1 MQYEVF
7 GPALKAYREDH
18 NLSQQELATILGTS
32 KQVISRYET
41 GQREPKIGLAKEY
54 AQKLGL
60 PLTYFLGEDYEET
73 ATPITENTLSDFEL
87 SVIKRLRQLPEEQQ
101 RAFLLILTG
110 SNTQEP

>member
-60 PLTYFLGEDYEET
+60 PLTYFLGEDYEE
-73 ATPITENTLSDFEL
+73 AAVSISEISLSEFEL

>member
-1 MQYEVF
+1 MQYDVF

-18 NLSQQELATILGTS
+18 NLSQQELASILGTS

-60 PLTYFLGEDYEET
+60 PLSYFLGDNFEDT
-73 ATPITENTLSDFEL
+73 SSDIDIQLSDFEQE
-87 SVIKRLRQLPEEQQ
+87 VIKQLRRLSEDQQ
-101 RAFLLILTG
+101 RSFLSFLTSLI
-110 SNTQEP
+110 NTQEP

>member
-101 RAFLLILTG
+101 RAFLLILIG